1 MPTRG
6 VYNRIMPINCVQTIT
21 GYGGLVLY
29 ILRYL
34 RAPPIQRTIR
44 VRANIYAFLARCN
57 QNCDRATTRLVVALV
72 RNIVRYPEQDNYKIA
87 LPIIIDLVDRFA
99 NTGSDRQILT
109 YFRALAHCLAT

>member
-34 RAPPIQRTIR
+34 RAPPNQRTLR

-57 QNCDRATTRLVVALV
+57 QNCDRATTRLVLALV
-72 RNIVRYPEQDNYKIA
+72 RKIVQYPEQENYRIA
-87 LPIIIDLVDRFA
+87 LPIIIDLVGRYALTDR
-99 NTGSDRQILT
+99 
-109 YFRALAHCLAT
+109 